1 MKILIDFAEEP
12 VRTAEHVRGEKQL
25 QEWNIQ
31 ILYIC

>member
-25 QEWNIQ
+25 QE
-31 ILYIC
+31 